1 MPITRLELAGDL
13 INEIKYLL
21 WIFREVGSRE
31 NIMDIKFERSTKDLI
46 KAFIGVPDN

>member
-21 WIFREVGSRE
+21 WIFSEIGSRE
-31 NIMDIKFERSTKDLI
+31 NIMDIKSERSKKDLI
-46 KAFIGVPDN
+46 KAFIGVSDN